1 MNNLSRR
8 QQNRL
13 NKKNRALD
21 AALKVFSQYG
31 FETTTMEAIA
41 TEANLTKPTLYE
53 YFGSK
58 EELFKAMMLAPRDL
72 MMLAFDEDD
81 DDHVSQLWAFA
92 WTYVDTVMKPEFL
105 SLARLIIGD
114 AKRFVEIGHAYQSS
128 GPDRVLEG
136 LTKYME
142 RQGAQKRLKI
152 EDPELA
158 AEEFWGLILSAPRN
172 KAFHIPDYAPS
183 IDMLERYVHNGM
195 KVFLRAYSVDV
206 VKDLDKLSNLIE
218 SSSKKGVS
226 R

>member
-13 NKKNRALD
+13 NKQNRALE
-21 AALKVFSQYG
+21 AALKVFSEYG
-31 FETTTMEAIA
+31 FQSATMEAIA

-58 EELFKAMMLAPRDL
+58 DELFKAMMLAPRDL
-72 MMLAFDEDD
+72 MMLAFDEEE
-81 DDHVSQLWAFA
+81 DDHVSQLWTFA

-158 AEEFWGLILSAPRN
+158 AEDFWGLILSAPRN
-172 KAFHIPDYAPS
+172 KALHIPDYAPS
-183 IDMLERYVHNGM
+183 IHMLARYVHNGM

-206 VKDLDKLSNLIE
+206 VKDLEKLSNLIE

>member
-21 AALKVFSQYG
+21 AALKVFSEHG
-31 FETTTMEAIA
+31 FESATMEAIA

-58 EELFKAMMLAPRDL
+58 DELFKAMMLAPRDL
-72 MMLAFDEDD
+72 MMLAFDEEEDE
-81 DDHVSQLWAFA
+81 HVSQLWTFA

-114 AKRFVEIGHAYQSS
+114 AKRFVEIGRAYQDS

-136 LTKYME
+136 LTKYMA
-142 RQGAQKRLKI
+142 RQGTEKRLKI

-158 AEEFWGLILSAPRN
+158 AEDFWGLILSAPRN
-172 KAFHIPDYAPS
+172 KALHIPDYAPS

>member
-13 NKKNRALD
+13 NKQNRALE
-21 AALKVFSQYG
+21 AALKVFSEYG
-31 FETTTMEAIA
+31 FQSATMEAIA

-58 EELFKAMMLAPRDL
+58 DELFKAMMLAPRDL

-81 DDHVSQLWAFA
+81 DDYVSQLWAFA

-114 AKRFVEIGHAYQSS
+114 AKRFVEIGRAYQDS

-136 LTKYME
+136 LTKYMA
-142 RQGAQKRLKI
+142 RQGTKKRLKI

-158 AEEFWGLILSAPRN
+158 AEDFWGLILSAPRN
-172 KAFHIPDYAPS
+172 KALHIPDYAPS
-183 IDMLERYVHNGM
+183 IHMLARYVHNGM
-195 KVFLRAYSVDV
+195 KVFFRAYSVDV
-206 VKDLDKLSNLIE
+206 IKDLKKLSNLIE

>member
-81 DDHVSQLWAFA
+81 DDYVSQLWAFA

-114 AKRFVEIGHAYQSS
+114 AKRFVEIGRAYQDS

-136 LTKYME
+136 LTKYMA
-142 RQGAQKRLKI
+142 RQGTKKRLKI

-158 AEEFWGLILSAPRN
+158 AEDFWGLILSAPRN
-172 KAFHIPDYAPS
+172 KALHIPDYAPS
-183 IDMLERYVHNGM
+183 IDMLARYVHNGM
-195 KVFLRAYSVDV
+195 KVFFRAYSVDV
-206 VKDLDKLSNLIE
+206 IKDLKKLANLIE